1 MPLKGGKKKERKVE
15 CFKSAWNLLDSLNY
29 GYSSSV
35 GLLFGLLELAVQGS
49 Q

>member
-1 MPLKGGKKKERKVE
+1 MFLKEKKIEG
-15 CFKSAWNLLDSLNY
+15 FKSAWNLLDCLNF

-35 GLLFGLLELAVQGS
+35 GLPFGLLELAAQDS